1 MIPISLTIQGLYSYQ
16 ERQTID
22 FTRLTAANLFGIFG
36 PVGSGKSTILEAIT
50 FAIYGRTNRL
60 NLSGDNRYYNMMN
73 LRSNEMLIDFIF
85 EAGKEQTTYRATVK
99 SSRNSRNFDEVRMP
113 ERTAYRK
120 REGEGTWEPIEV
132 EALEAAIGLS
142 YDNFKRTIIIPQGQ
156 FQEFL
161 QLGNRD
167 RTKMMKEL
175 FNLEKFEFY
184 HKVVSLEKKNDGK
197 RQHIQGQLQQLGEVD
212 PEQIASCSES
222 LAALE
227 KEVLELNKELQEQ
240 QREEEKLRQ
249 LRELF
254 EKREAAQKERDEL
267 AEQAPHYQELREK
280 IERYEQAVI
289 GFKHLLESRK
299 TYEEKATE
307 RRVQIQGDRE
317 KLQAETGEMVRLEKL
332 LEEIKPK
339 QEKRDEVKKRAEELE
354 RLLAMRGTQER
365 IKHEQTRLEK
375 ESKIWEETVQSLE
388 QAKAEKLKQEESI
401 QLMRNKMPDLT
412 LLTSLKGWH
421 MERREIQRQLKSCEE
436 EVAKYTQQLE
446 ELEKEKRELTA
457 DPLFTKLHE
466 SLPGPLQGPLP
477 ESLPKP
483 LPESLP
489 EPSPELAVTLIPAP
503 TPPGIPYPN
512 IFYHLEKEN
521 GKIKEQQRLLGD
533 QENHWRVKAQLKAYA
548 DDLKENQPCPLCGS
562 LHHPDPDR
570 YSSEDINE
578 ELKRV
583 DKQKLAWEKRLEHIA
598 SLNKQFTL
606 LESRQN
612 EAARHREEWEK
623 KKKEQQEKAA
633 AHEERFAI
641 DLFPTDSPLLPLEQ
655 EVKAPWEL
663 YREEEALNKAFEAAK
678 QIQEELTRAEKLLK
692 QAEKERQT
700 KEQAR
705 DKYQEGL
712 QEIKTSIAMH
722 QAEWNTLA
730 QQLTVIQHEAYKDIP
745 INVIEQEK
753 KRLVEEYRQVEK
765 TFNETNRLLQKYQQQ
780 INKLNGVLETNLK
793 ELKQEESAL
802 KSLANRLEEQLAQSN
817 FTSLEEVTRLLSA
830 PFDTTTER
838 QNLEQYRER
847 ILLNQSTL
855 EQLQR
860 EIAERTYD
868 PAAHEKLIAAIN
880 QLKEEIHQKTQE
892 KGKMAEK
899 LKNMQ
904 QDLENLM
911 KLGQEL
917 EGLNVRGENIAT
929 LKALFRAS
937 GFVNYISSV
946 YLQNLCNAANE
957 RFFQL
962 TRQRLSLEITD
973 DNNFQVRDYLNGGKV
988 RSVKTL
994 SGGQTFQASLS
1005 LALALADNIQQV
1017 TESRQNFFFLD
1028 EGFGSLDKESLNIV
1042 FDTLKSLRKENRIV
1056 GVISHVEEMQ
1066 QEIDAHLTVENHPE
1080 RGSLIHR

>member
-1 MIPISLTIQGLYSYQ
+1 MIPIELTIQGLYSYQ

-50 FAIYGRTNRL
+50 FAVYGRTDRL

-85 EAGKEQTTYRATVK
+85 EAGREQTTYRATVK
-99 SSRNSRNFDEVRMP
+99 SSRNSKNFDDVYTP
-113 ERTAYRK
+113 KRTAYRK
-120 REGEGTWEPIEV
+120 REGQWEPIEV
-132 EALEAAIGLS
+132 EALEEIIGLS

-184 HKVVSLEKKNDGK
+184 YKVVSLEKKNDEK

-212 PEQIASCSES
+212 LAQIASCSES

-227 KEVLELNKELQEQ
+227 KEVQELNKGLQEQ
-240 QREEEKLRQ
+240 QQEEEKLRQ

-254 EKREAAQKERDEL
+254 EKREAAQKERDAL
-267 AEQAPHYQELREK
+267 AKQAPHYQELREK
-280 IERYEQAVI
+280 IERYERAVL

-299 TYEEKATE
+299 TYEEKATK
-307 RRVQIQGDRE
+307 RREQIQGDQK
-317 KLQAETGEMVRLEKL
+317 KLQTETREMTRLEKI
-332 LEEIKPK
+332 LEEIRPK

-354 RLLAMRGTQER
+354 RLLAMRGTEER

-375 ESKIWEETVQSLE
+375 GTKIWEETVQSLE
-388 QAKAEKLKQEESI
+388 HAKAEKLRQEKAI
-401 QLMRNKMPDLT
+401 QSMREKMPDLT
-412 LLTSLKGWH
+412 SLTSLKEWH
-421 MERREIQRQLKSCEE
+421 MERREIQRQLRSCEE
-436 EVAKYTQQLE
+436 EVAKFARQLE
-446 ELEKEKRELTA
+446 ELEKEKCKLTG
-457 DPLFTKLHE
+457 DPLFKTLHE
-466 SLPGPLQGPLP
+466 SLPGPLQGPLQ
-477 ESLPKP
+477 
-483 LPESLP
+483 ESLP
-489 EPSPELAVTLIPAP
+489 ELLPELFLELSTEPILTPIPAT
-503 TPPGIPYPN
+503 TPPGLPYPD
-512 IFYHLEKEN
+512 IFHHLEGES

-548 DDLKENQPCPLCGS
+548 DDLQENQPCPLCGS
-562 LHHPDPDR
+562 LHHPDPGR
-570 YSSEDINE
+570 YSSEDINK
-578 ELKRV
+578 ELKKI
-583 DKQKLAWEKRLEHIA
+583 DKQKLAWEKQLDHIA
-598 SLNKQFTL
+598 FLNKRFTL

-612 EAARHREEWEK
+612 EATRHREEWEK
-623 KKKEQQEKAA
+623 KKKELLEKAA
-633 AHEERFAI
+633 AHEKRFAI
-641 DLFPTDSPLLPLEQ
+641 DLPPTDSPLLPSEQ
-655 EVKAPWEL
+655 EVKSPWEV
-663 YREEEALNKAFEAAK
+663 YRKEEALDKAFEAAK
-678 QIQEELTRAEKLLK
+678 KIQEELKVAEKLLK

-700 KEQAR
+700 KEQAK

-712 QEIKTSIAMH
+712 QEIKTSLAMH
-722 QAEWNTLA
+722 QAKWNTLA
-730 QQLTVIQHEAYKDIP
+730 QQLTVIQYEAYEDIP
-745 INVIEQEK
+745 VKAIEQEK
-753 KRLVEEYRQVEK
+753 KRLVEEYQQVEK
-765 TFNETNRLLQKYQQQ
+765 TFNETSQLLQNCQQL

-802 KSLANRLEEQLAQSN
+802 EALENRLKEQLGQSK

-830 PFDTTTER
+830 PFDPATER
-838 QNLEQYRER
+838 QNLERYREQ
-847 ILLNQSTL
+847 ILRNLSTL

-868 PAAHEKLIAAIN
+868 PAAHEKLIAVIS

-904 QDLENLM
+904 QDLESLT
-911 KLGQEL
+911 KLKQEL
-917 EGLNVRGENIAT
+917 EGLNARGENITT
-929 LKALFRAS
+929 LKSLFKAS

-1017 TESRQNFFFLD
+1017 TESKQNFFFLD

>member
-1 MIPISLTIQGLYSYQ
+1 MIPIELTIQGLYSYQ

-50 FAIYGRTNRL
+50 FAVYGRTDRL

-85 EAGKEQTTYRATVK
+85 EAGREQTTYRATVK
-99 SSRNSRNFDEVRMP
+99 SSRNSKNFDDVYTP
-113 ERTAYRK
+113 KRTAYRK
-120 REGEGTWEPIEV
+120 REGQWEPIEV
-132 EALEAAIGLS
+132 EALEEVIGLS

-161 QLGNRD
+161 QLGNKD

-184 HKVVSLEKKNDGK
+184 YKVVSLEKKNDEK

-212 PEQIASCSES
+212 LAQIASCSES

-227 KEVLELNKELQEQ
+227 KEVQELNKGLQEQ
-240 QREEEKLRQ
+240 QQEEEKLRQ

-254 EKREAAQKERDEL
+254 EKREAAQKERDAL
-267 AEQAPHYQELREK
+267 AKQAPHYQELREK
-280 IERYEQAVI
+280 IERYERAVL

-299 TYEEKATE
+299 TYEEKATK
-307 RRVQIQGDRE
+307 RREQIQGDQK
-317 KLQAETGEMVRLEKL
+317 KLQTETREMTRLEKI
-332 LEEIKPK
+332 LEEIRPK

-354 RLLAMRGTQER
+354 RLLAMRGTEER

-375 ESKIWEETVQSLE
+375 GTKIWEETVQSLE
-388 QAKAEKLKQEESI
+388 HAKAEKLRQEKAI
-401 QLMRNKMPDLT
+401 QSMREKMPDLT
-412 LLTSLKGWH
+412 SLTSLKEWH
-421 MERREIQRQLKSCEE
+421 MERREIQRQLKDCEE
-436 EVAKYTQQLE
+436 EVAKYARQLE
-446 ELEKEKRELTA
+446 ELEKEKCKLTG
-457 DPLFTKLHE
+457 DPLFKTLHE
-466 SLPGPLQGPLP
+466 SLPGPLQGPLQ
-477 ESLPKP
+477 
-483 LPESLP
+483 ESLP
-489 EPSPELAVTLIPAP
+489 ELLPELFLELSTEPILTPIPAT
-503 TPPGIPYPN
+503 TPPGLPYPD
-512 IFYHLEKEN
+512 IFHHLEGESW
-521 GKIKEQQRLLGD
+521 KIKEQQRLLGD

-548 DDLKENQPCPLCGS
+548 DDLQENQPCPLCGS
-562 LHHPDPDR
+562 LHHPDPGQ
-570 YSSEDINE
+570 YSSEDINK
-578 ELKRV
+578 ELKKI
-583 DKQKLAWEKRLEHIA
+583 DKQKLAWEKQLDHIA
-598 SLNKQFTL
+598 FLNKRFTL

-612 EAARHREEWEK
+612 EATRHREEWEK
-623 KKKEQQEKAA
+623 KKKELLEKAA
-633 AHEERFAI
+633 AHEKRFAI
-641 DLFPTDSPLLPLEQ
+641 DLPPTDSPLLPSEQ
-655 EVKAPWEL
+655 EVKSPWEV
-663 YREEEALNKAFEAAK
+663 YRKEEALDKAFEAAK
-678 QIQEELTRAEKLLK
+678 KIQEELKVAEKLLK

-700 KEQAR
+700 KEQAK

-712 QEIKTSIAMH
+712 QEIKTSLAMH
-722 QAEWNTLA
+722 QAKWNTLA
-730 QQLTVIQHEAYKDIP
+730 QQLTVIQYEAYEDIP
-745 INVIEQEK
+745 VKAIEQEK
-753 KRLVEEYRQVEK
+753 KRLVEEYQQVEK
-765 TFNETNRLLQKYQQQ
+765 TFNETSQLLQNCQQL

-802 KSLANRLEEQLAQSN
+802 EALENRLKEQLGQSK

-830 PFDTTTER
+830 PFDPATER
-838 QNLEQYRER
+838 QNLERYREQ
-847 ILLNQSTL
+847 ILRNLSTL

-868 PAAHEKLIAAIN
+868 PAAHEKLIAVIS

-904 QDLENLM
+904 QDLESLT
-911 KLGQEL
+911 KLKQEL
-917 EGLNVRGENIAT
+917 EGLNARGENITT
-929 LKALFRAS
+929 LKSLFKAS

-1017 TESRQNFFFLD
+1017 TESKQNFFFLD

>member
-1 MIPISLTIQGLYSYQ
+1 MIPIELTIQGLYSYQ
-16 ERQTID
+16 EKQTID

-50 FAIYGRTNRL
+50 FAIYGRTDRL

-85 EAGKEQTTYRATVK
+85 EAGREQTTYRATVK
-99 SSRNSRNFDEVRMP
+99 SSRNSRNFDEVRTP

-120 REGEGTWEPIEV
+120 REGQWVPIEV
-132 EALEAAIGLS
+132 EALEEAIGLS

-184 HKVVSLEKKNDGK
+184 YKVVSLERKNDEK
-197 RQHIQGQLQQLGEVD
+197 RQHNQGQLQQLGEVD
-212 PEQIASCSES
+212 PAQIASCSES
-222 LAALE
+222 LSALE
-227 KEVLELNKELQEQ
+227 KEVHELNKGLQEQ
-240 QREEEKLRQ
+240 QQEEEKLRQ

-254 EKREAAQKERDEL
+254 EKRAAARKECDGL
-267 AEQAPHYQELREK
+267 TKQAPYYQKLREK
-280 IERYEQAVI
+280 IERYEQAII

-299 TYEEKATE
+299 TYEEKATK
-307 RRVQIQGDRE
+307 RREQIQSDQE
-317 KLQAETGEMVRLEKL
+317 KVRGETGEITQLEKI

-354 RLLAMRGTQER
+354 RLLEMRGTEER

-375 ESKIWEETVQSLE
+375 GTKIWEKTVQSLE
-388 QAKAEKLKQEESI
+388 QAKAEKLRQEKAI
-401 QLMRNKMPDLT
+401 QSMREKMPDLT

-421 MERREIQRQLKSCEE
+421 MERREIQRLLKECKE
-436 EVAKYTQQLE
+436 EVERYARQLE
-446 ELEKEKRELTA
+446 ELEKEKVELTG
-457 DPLFTKLHE
+457 DPLFKTLHE
-466 SLPGPLQGPLP
+466 SLP
-477 ESLPKP
+477 
-483 LPESLP
+483 
-489 EPSPELAVTLIPAP
+489 
-503 TPPGIPYPN
+503 YPD
-512 IFYHLEKEN
+512 IFHHLEGES

-533 QENHWRVKAQLKAYA
+533 QESHWRVKAQLKAYA

-570 YSSEDINE
+570 YSSEDIE
-578 ELKRV
+578 DELNKV
-583 DKQKLAWEKRLEHIA
+583 DKQKHAWEKQLDYIA

-612 EAARHREEWEK
+612 EAARQQNEWEK
-623 KKKEQQEKAA
+623 KRKEQLEKAA
-633 AHEERFAI
+633 AHEKQFAI
-641 DLFPTDSPLLPLEQ
+641 DLPPTDSPLLPLEQ
-655 EVKAPWEL
+655 GEKSPWEA
-663 YREEEALNKAFEAAK
+663 YREEEVLNKAFEAATK
-678 QIQEELTRAEKLLK
+678 IQDEIKGAEKRLE

-712 QEIKTSIAMH
+712 QEIKTSLAMH

-730 QQLTVIQHEAYKDIP
+730 QQLTVIQHEAYEDIP
-745 INVIEQEK
+745 VNAIEQEK

-765 TFNETNRLLQKYQQQ
+765 TFNETSQLLQECQKR
-780 INKLNGVLETNLK
+780 KDRLTGVLESNLK
-793 ELKQEESAL
+793 ELEQEESTLEAL
-802 KSLANRLEEQLAQSN
+802 DNQLKEQLSQSN
-817 FTSLEEVTRLLSA
+817 FSSLEEVMKLLSTPLDVA
-830 PFDTTTER
+830 AEK
-838 QNLEQYRER
+838 QNLERYREQ
-847 ILLNQSTL
+847 LLRNQSSL

-860 EIAERTYD
+860 DIAERTYD
-868 PAAHEKLIAAIN
+868 SAAHEKLIATISL
-880 QLKEEIHQKTQE
+880 LKEEIHQKTQE

-904 QDLENLM
+904 QDLESLT
-911 KLGQEL
+911 KLKQEL
-917 EGLNVRGENIAT
+917 EGLNARGENITT

-962 TRQRLSLEITD
+962 TRQQLSLEITD

-1080 RGSLIHR
+1080 RGSLIHRD

>member
-1 MIPISLTIQGLYSYQ
+1 MIPIELTIQGLYSYQ

-50 FAIYGRTNRL
+50 FAVYGRTDRL

-85 EAGKEQTTYRATVK
+85 EAGREQTTYRATVK
-99 SSRNSRNFDEVRMP
+99 SSRNSKNFDDVYTP
-113 ERTAYRK
+113 KRTAYRK
-120 REGEGTWEPIEV
+120 REGQWEPIEV
-132 EALEAAIGLS
+132 EALEEIIGLS

-184 HKVVSLEKKNDGK
+184 YKVVSLEKKNDEK

-212 PEQIASCSES
+212 LAQIASCSES

-227 KEVLELNKELQEQ
+227 KEVQELNKGLQEQ
-240 QREEEKLRQ
+240 QQEEEKLRQ

-254 EKREAAQKERDEL
+254 EKREAAQKERDAL
-267 AEQAPHYQELREK
+267 AKQAPHYQELREK
-280 IERYEQAVI
+280 IERYERAVL

-299 TYEEKATE
+299 TYEEKATK
-307 RRVQIQGDRE
+307 RREQIQGDQK
-317 KLQAETGEMVRLEKL
+317 KLQTETREMTRLEKI
-332 LEEIKPK
+332 LEEIRPK

-354 RLLAMRGTQER
+354 RLLAMRGTEER

-375 ESKIWEETVQSLE
+375 GTKIWEETVQSLE
-388 QAKAEKLKQEESI
+388 HAKAEKLRQEKAI
-401 QLMRNKMPDLT
+401 QSMREKMPDLT
-412 LLTSLKGWH
+412 SLTSLKEWH
-421 MERREIQRQLKSCEE
+421 MERREIQRQLRSCEE
-436 EVAKYTQQLE
+436 EVAKFARQLE
-446 ELEKEKRELTA
+446 ELEKEKCKLTG
-457 DPLFTKLHE
+457 DPLFKTLHE
-466 SLPGPLQGPLP
+466 SLPGPLQGPLQ
-477 ESLPKP
+477 
-483 LPESLP
+483 ESLP
-489 EPSPELAVTLIPAP
+489 ELLPELFLELSTEPILTPIPAT
-503 TPPGIPYPN
+503 TPPGLPYPD
-512 IFYHLEKEN
+512 IFHHLEGESW
-521 GKIKEQQRLLGD
+521 KIKEQQRLLGD

-548 DDLKENQPCPLCGS
+548 DDLQENQPCPLCGS
-562 LHHPDPDR
+562 LHHPDPGR
-570 YSSEDINE
+570 YSSEDINK
-578 ELKRV
+578 ELKKI
-583 DKQKLAWEKRLEHIA
+583 DKQKLAWEKQLDHIA
-598 SLNKQFTL
+598 FLNKRFTL

-612 EAARHREEWEK
+612 EATRHREEWEK
-623 KKKEQQEKAA
+623 KKKELLEKAA
-633 AHEERFAI
+633 AHEKRFAI
-641 DLFPTDSPLLPLEQ
+641 DLPPTDSPLLPSEQ
-655 EVKAPWEL
+655 EVKSPWEV
-663 YREEEALNKAFEAAK
+663 YRKEEALDKAFEAAK
-678 QIQEELTRAEKLLK
+678 KIQEELKVAEKLLK

-700 KEQAR
+700 KEQAK

-712 QEIKTSIAMH
+712 QEIKTSLAMH
-722 QAEWNTLA
+722 QAKWNTLA
-730 QQLTVIQHEAYKDIP
+730 QQLTVIQYEAYEDIP
-745 INVIEQEK
+745 VKAIEQEK
-753 KRLVEEYRQVEK
+753 KRLVEEYQQVEK
-765 TFNETNRLLQKYQQQ
+765 TFNETSQLLQNCQQL

-802 KSLANRLEEQLAQSN
+802 EALENRLKEQLGQSK

-830 PFDTTTER
+830 PFDPATER
-838 QNLEQYRER
+838 QNLERYREQ
-847 ILLNQSTL
+847 ILRNLSTL

-868 PAAHEKLIAAIN
+868 PAAHEKLIAVIS

-904 QDLENLM
+904 QDLESLT
-911 KLGQEL
+911 KLKQEL
-917 EGLNVRGENIAT
+917 EGLNARGENITT

-1017 TESRQNFFFLD
+1017 TESKQNFFFLD

>member
-22 FTRLTAANLFGIFG
+22 FTQLTAANLFGIFG

-50 FAIYGRTNRL
+50 FAIYGRTDRL

-85 EAGKEQTTYRATVK
+85 EAGKEQTTYRTTVK

-132 EALEAAIGLS
+132 EALEEAIGLS

-175 FNLEKFEFY
+175 FNLDKFEFY

-212 PEQIASCSES
+212 PEQITSCSES

-249 LRELF
+249 LQELF

-299 TYEEKATE
+299 AYEEKATE
-307 RRVQIQGDRE
+307 RRVQIQSDQE
-317 KLQAETGEMVRLEKL
+317 KVRSETEEIARLEKI
-332 LEEIKPK
+332 LEEIRPK

-436 EVAKYTQQLE
+436 EVAKYARQLE

-457 DPLFTKLHE
+457 DSLFKTLHE

-477 ESLPKP
+477 EL
-483 LPESLP
+483 LP
-489 EPSPELAVTLIPAP
+489 EPQPKPSPEPVVTPIPA
-503 TPPGIPYPN
+503 TTLPGLPYPN
-512 IFYHLEKEN
+512 IFHHLEGES

-548 DDLKENQPCPLCGS
+548 DDLQENQPCPLCGS

-570 YSSEDINE
+570 YSSEDINK
-578 ELKRV
+578 ELKRI
-583 DKQKLAWEKRLEHIA
+583 DKQKLAWEKQLDHIA
-598 SLNKQFTL
+598 SLNKRFTL

-623 KKKEQQEKAA
+623 KKKELLEKAA
-633 AHEERFAI
+633 AHEKRFAI
-641 DLFPTDSPLLPLEQ
+641 DLPPTDSPLLPLEQ
-655 EVKAPWEL
+655 EVKSPWEV
-663 YREEEALNKAFEAAK
+663 YREEELLDKAFEAAK
-678 QIQEELTRAEKLLK
+678 KIQEELTRAEKLLK
-692 QAEKERQT
+692 QAERERQT

-705 DKYQEGL
+705 DTYQHEL
-712 QEIKTSIAMH
+712 QKITTSLAVN

-730 QQLTVIQHEAYKDIP
+730 QQLTVIRHEAYEDIP
-745 INVIEQEK
+745 VNVIEQEK

-765 TFNETNRLLQKYQQQ
+765 TFNETSQLLQECQKR
-780 INKLNGVLETNLK
+780 KDRLTGVLESNLK
-793 ELKQEESAL
+793 ELEQEESAL
-802 KSLANRLEEQLAQSN
+802 ESLDNQLKEQLSQSN
-817 FTSLEEVTRLLSA
+817 FTSLEEVMRLLSA
-830 PFDTTTER
+830 PFDLATEKQNVER
-838 QNLEQYRER
+838 YREQNLR
-847 ILLNQSTL
+847 NQSTL
-855 EQLQR
+855 DQLQR

-868 PAAHEKLIAAIN
+868 PAAHEKLIAAISL
-880 QLKEEIHQKTQE
+880 LKEEIHQKTQE

-904 QDLENLM
+904 QDLKNFT
-911 KLGQEL
+911 KLRQEL

>member
-1 MIPISLTIQGLYSYQ
+1 MIPIELTIQGLYSYQ
-16 ERQTID
+16 EKQTID

-50 FAIYGRTNRL
+50 FAIYGRTDRL

-85 EAGKEQTTYRATVK
+85 EAGREQTTYRATVK
-99 SSRNSRNFDEVRMP
+99 SSRNSRNFDEVRTP

-120 REGEGTWEPIEV
+120 REGQWVPIEV
-132 EALEAAIGLS
+132 EALEEAIGLS

-184 HKVVSLEKKNDGK
+184 YKVVSLERKNDEK
-197 RQHIQGQLQQLGEVD
+197 RQHNQGQLQQLGEVD
-212 PEQIASCSES
+212 PAQIASCSES
-222 LAALE
+222 LSALE
-227 KEVLELNKELQEQ
+227 KEVHELNKGLQEQ
-240 QREEEKLRQ
+240 QQEEEKLRQ

-254 EKREAAQKERDEL
+254 EKRAAARKECDGL
-267 AEQAPHYQELREK
+267 TKQAPYYQKLREK
-280 IERYEQAVI
+280 IERYEQAII

-299 TYEEKATE
+299 TYEEKATK
-307 RRVQIQGDRE
+307 RREQIQSDQE
-317 KLQAETGEMVRLEKL
+317 KVRGETGEITQLEKI

-354 RLLAMRGTQER
+354 RLLEMRGTEER

-375 ESKIWEETVQSLE
+375 GTKIWEKTVQSLE
-388 QAKAEKLKQEESI
+388 QAKAEKLRQEKAI
-401 QLMRNKMPDLT
+401 QSMREKMPDLT

-421 MERREIQRQLKSCEE
+421 MERREIQRLLKECKE
-436 EVAKYTQQLE
+436 EVERYARQLE
-446 ELEKEKRELTA
+446 ELEKEKVELTG
-457 DPLFTKLHE
+457 DPLFKTLHE
-466 SLPGPLQGPLP
+466 SLP
-477 ESLPKP
+477 
-483 LPESLP
+483 
-489 EPSPELAVTLIPAP
+489 
-503 TPPGIPYPN
+503 YPD
-512 IFYHLEKEN
+512 IFHHLEGES

-533 QENHWRVKAQLKAYA
+533 QESHWRVKAQLKAYA

-570 YSSEDINE
+570 YSSEDIE
-578 ELKRV
+578 DELNKV
-583 DKQKLAWEKRLEHIA
+583 DKQKHAWEKQLDYIA

-612 EAARHREEWEK
+612 EAARQQNEWEK
-623 KKKEQQEKAA
+623 KRKEQLEKAA
-633 AHEERFAI
+633 AHEKQFAI
-641 DLFPTDSPLLPLEQ
+641 DLPPTDSPLLPLEQ
-655 EVKAPWEL
+655 GEKSPWEA
-663 YREEEALNKAFEAAK
+663 YREEEVLNKAFEAATK
-678 QIQEELTRAEKLLK
+678 IQDEIKGAEKRLE

-712 QEIKTSIAMH
+712 QEIKTSLAMH

-730 QQLTVIQHEAYKDIP
+730 QQLTVIQHEAYEDIP
-745 INVIEQEK
+745 VNAIEQEK

-765 TFNETNRLLQKYQQQ
+765 TFNETSQLLQECQKR
-780 INKLNGVLETNLK
+780 KDRLTGVLESNLK
-793 ELKQEESAL
+793 ELEQEESTLEAL
-802 KSLANRLEEQLAQSN
+802 DNQLKEQLSQSN
-817 FTSLEEVTRLLSA
+817 FSSLEEVMKLLSTPLDVA
-830 PFDTTTER
+830 AEK
-838 QNLEQYRER
+838 QNLERYREQ
-847 ILLNQSTL
+847 LLRNQSSL

-860 EIAERTYD
+860 DIAERTYD
-868 PAAHEKLIAAIN
+868 PAAHEKLIATISL
-880 QLKEEIHQKTQE
+880 LKEEIHQKTQE

-904 QDLENLM
+904 QDLESLT
-911 KLGQEL
+911 KLKQEL
-917 EGLNVRGENIAT
+917 EGLNARGENITT

-962 TRQRLSLEITD
+962 TRQQLSLEITD

-1080 RGSLIHR
+1080 RGSLIHRD

>member
-1 MIPISLTIQGLYSYQ
+1 MIPIELTIQGLYSYQ
-16 ERQTID
+16 EKQTID

-50 FAIYGRTNRL
+50 FAIYGRTDRL

-85 EAGKEQTTYRATVK
+85 EAGREQTTYRATVK
-99 SSRNSRNFDEVRMP
+99 SSRNSRNFDEVRTP

-120 REGEGTWEPIEV
+120 REGQWVPIEV
-132 EALEAAIGLS
+132 EALEEAIGLS

-184 HKVVSLEKKNDGK
+184 YKVVSLERKNDEK
-197 RQHIQGQLQQLGEVD
+197 RQHNQGQLQQLGEVD
-212 PEQIASCSES
+212 PAQIASCSES
-222 LAALE
+222 LSALE
-227 KEVLELNKELQEQ
+227 KEVHELNKGLQEQ
-240 QREEEKLRQ
+240 QQEEEKLRQ

-254 EKREAAQKERDEL
+254 EKRAAARKECDGL
-267 AEQAPHYQELREK
+267 TKQAPYYQKLREK
-280 IERYEQAVI
+280 IERYEQAII

-299 TYEEKATE
+299 TYEEKATK
-307 RRVQIQGDRE
+307 RREQIQSDQE
-317 KLQAETGEMVRLEKL
+317 KVRGETGEITQLEKI

-354 RLLAMRGTQER
+354 RLLEMRGTEER

-375 ESKIWEETVQSLE
+375 GTKIWEKTVQSLE
-388 QAKAEKLKQEESI
+388 QAKAEKLRQEKAI
-401 QLMRNKMPDLT
+401 QSMREKMPDLT

-421 MERREIQRQLKSCEE
+421 MERREIQRLLKECKE
-436 EVAKYTQQLE
+436 EVERYARQLE
-446 ELEKEKRELTA
+446 ELEKEKVELTG
-457 DPLFTKLHE
+457 DPLFKTLHE
-466 SLPGPLQGPLP
+466 SLP
-477 ESLPKP
+477 
-483 LPESLP
+483 
-489 EPSPELAVTLIPAP
+489 
-503 TPPGIPYPN
+503 YPD
-512 IFYHLEKEN
+512 IFHHLEGES

-570 YSSEDINE
+570 YSSEDIE
-578 ELKRV
+578 DELNKV
-583 DKQKLAWEKRLEHIA
+583 DKQKHAWEKQLDYIA

-612 EAARHREEWEK
+612 EAARQQNEWEK
-623 KKKEQQEKAA
+623 KRKEQLEKAA
-633 AHEERFAI
+633 AHEKQFAI
-641 DLFPTDSPLLPLEQ
+641 DLPPTDSPLLPLEQ
-655 EVKAPWEL
+655 GEKSPWEA
-663 YREEEALNKAFEAAK
+663 YREEEVLNKAFEAATK
-678 QIQEELTRAEKLLK
+678 IQDEIKGAEKRLE

-712 QEIKTSIAMH
+712 QEIKTSLAMH

-730 QQLTVIQHEAYKDIP
+730 QQLTVIQHEAYEDIP
-745 INVIEQEK
+745 VNAIEQEK

-765 TFNETNRLLQKYQQQ
+765 TFNETSQLLQECQKR
-780 INKLNGVLETNLK
+780 KDRLTGVLESNLK
-793 ELKQEESAL
+793 ELEQEESTLEAL
-802 KSLANRLEEQLAQSN
+802 DNQLKEQLSQSN
-817 FTSLEEVTRLLSA
+817 FSSLEEVMKLLSTPLDVA
-830 PFDTTTER
+830 AEK
-838 QNLEQYRER
+838 QNLERYREQ
-847 ILLNQSTL
+847 LLRNQSSL

-860 EIAERTYD
+860 DIAERTYD
-868 PAAHEKLIAAIN
+868 PAAHEKLIATISL
-880 QLKEEIHQKTQE
+880 LKEEIHQKTQE

-904 QDLENLM
+904 QDLESLT
-911 KLGQEL
+911 KLKQEL
-917 EGLNVRGENIAT
+917 EGLNARGENITT

-962 TRQRLSLEITD
+962 TRQQLSLEITD

-1080 RGSLIHR
+1080 RGSLIHRD

>member
-1 MIPISLTIQGLYSYQ
+1 MIPIELTIQGLYSYQ

-50 FAIYGRTNRL
+50 FAVYGRTDRL

-85 EAGKEQTTYRATVK
+85 EAGREQTTYRATVK
-99 SSRNSRNFDEVRMP
+99 SSRNSKNFDDVYTP
-113 ERTAYRK
+113 KRTAYRK
-120 REGEGTWEPIEV
+120 REGQWEPIEV
-132 EALEAAIGLS
+132 EALEEIIGLS

-184 HKVVSLEKKNDGK
+184 YKVVSLEKKNDEK

-212 PEQIASCSES
+212 LAQIASCSES

-227 KEVLELNKELQEQ
+227 KEVQELNKGLQEQ
-240 QREEEKLRQ
+240 QQEEEKLRQ

-254 EKREAAQKERDEL
+254 EKREAAQKERDAL
-267 AEQAPHYQELREK
+267 AKQAPHYQELREK
-280 IERYEQAVI
+280 IERYERAVL

-299 TYEEKATE
+299 TYEEKATK
-307 RRVQIQGDRE
+307 RREQIQGDQK
-317 KLQAETGEMVRLEKL
+317 KLQTETREMTRLEKI
-332 LEEIKPK
+332 LEEIRPK

-354 RLLAMRGTQER
+354 RLLAMRGTEER

-375 ESKIWEETVQSLE
+375 GTKIWEETVQSLE
-388 QAKAEKLKQEESI
+388 HAKAEKLRQEKAI
-401 QLMRNKMPDLT
+401 QSMREKMPDLT
-412 LLTSLKGWH
+412 SLTSLKEWH
-421 MERREIQRQLKSCEE
+421 MERREIQRQLRSCEE
-436 EVAKYTQQLE
+436 EVAKFARQLE
-446 ELEKEKRELTA
+446 ELEKEKCKLTG
-457 DPLFTKLHE
+457 DPLFKTLHE
-466 SLPGPLQGPLP
+466 SLPGPLQGPLQ
-477 ESLPKP
+477 
-483 LPESLP
+483 ESLP
-489 EPSPELAVTLIPAP
+489 ELLPELFLELSTEPILTPIPAT
-503 TPPGIPYPN
+503 TPPGLPYPD
-512 IFYHLEKEN
+512 IFHHLEGESW
-521 GKIKEQQRLLGD
+521 KIKEQQRLLGD

-548 DDLKENQPCPLCGS
+548 DDLQENQPCPLCGS
-562 LHHPDPDR
+562 LHHPDPGR
-570 YSSEDINE
+570 YSSEDINK
-578 ELKRV
+578 ELKKI
-583 DKQKLAWEKRLEHIA
+583 DKQKLAWEKQLDHIA
-598 SLNKQFTL
+598 FLNKRFTL

-612 EAARHREEWEK
+612 EATRHREEWEK
-623 KKKEQQEKAA
+623 KKKELLEKAA
-633 AHEERFAI
+633 AHEKRFAI
-641 DLFPTDSPLLPLEQ
+641 DLPPTDSPLLPSEQ
-655 EVKAPWEL
+655 EVKSPWEV
-663 YREEEALNKAFEAAK
+663 YRKEEALDKAFEAAK
-678 QIQEELTRAEKLLK
+678 KIQEELKVAEKLLK

-700 KEQAR
+700 KEQAK

-712 QEIKTSIAMH
+712 QEIKTSLAMH
-722 QAEWNTLA
+722 QAKWNTLA
-730 QQLTVIQHEAYKDIP
+730 QQLTVIQYEAYEDIP
-745 INVIEQEK
+745 VKAIEQEK
-753 KRLVEEYRQVEK
+753 KRLVEEYQQVEK
-765 TFNETNRLLQKYQQQ
+765 TFNETSQLLQNCQQL

-802 KSLANRLEEQLAQSN
+802 EALENRLKEQLGQSK

-830 PFDTTTER
+830 PFDPATER
-838 QNLEQYRER
+838 QNLERYREQ
-847 ILLNQSTL
+847 ILRNLSTL

-868 PAAHEKLIAAIN
+868 PAAHEKLIAVIS

-904 QDLENLM
+904 QDLESLT
-911 KLGQEL
+911 KLKQEL
-917 EGLNVRGENIAT
+917 EGLNARGENITT
-929 LKALFRAS
+929 LKSLFKAS

-962 TRQRLSLEITD
+962 TRQRLSLELTD

-1017 TESRQNFFFLD
+1017 TESKQNFFFLD